1 MAGPGDRFVGM
12 NEMSGYQPVSRV
24 GEIVMN
30 AFVDSTKFHEASKSE
45 KPNKPYFHDWATA
58 LPGMIALIKKNDT
71 RKTRSLAAC
80 ETAAAVTVCSYGFSD
95 PAAGGGASAKHLK
108 MEDYTFA
115 GVVRSKSV
123 RSPAE
128 ADGVGP
134 IVDEFFTIAIGGLVT
149 MLNNGDNSIHA
160 GDEVYWDVLEDAK
173 SDRSGAFKAPR
184 FVIKKVGT
192 PASPDVTKRVFGVAK
207 TFAKKNEQLDVLL
220 RQ

>member
-1 MAGPGDRFVGM
+1 MAMTNYGAYMAGPGDRFVGM

-30 AFVDSTKFHEASKSE
+30 AFVDSTKFHEAAAKIGYGN
-45 KPNKPYFHDWATA
+45 NKPYFHDWATA

-80 ETAAAVTVCSYGFSD
+80 ETAAAVTVCSHAFHEDYASGD
-95 PAAGGGASAKHLK
+95 PNFLK
-108 MEDYTFA
+108 MENYTFA

-134 IVDEFFTIAIGGLVT
+134 MVDEFFTIAIGGLVT
-149 MLNNGDNSIHA
+149 MLNNGNDSIHA
-160 GDEVYWDVLEDAK
+160 GDEVYWDVLQPNE
-173 SDRSGAFKAPR
+173 RNGSGALKAPS
-184 FVIKKVGT
+184 FCHQESWSGGI
-192 PASPDVTKRVFGVAK
+192 S
-207 TFAKKNEQLDVLL
+207 
-220 RQ
+220 